1 MAKGSTPVALRWVPY
16 LTMFGRRIEA
26 HLSVSLLRF
35 AVVALGFLAL
45 WCVLPRPLMERGG
58 VVFDPLFV
66 TFVSTVVGG
75 SVCHFFRL
83 PALVG
88 VLLVAMI
95 MGNIADG
102 YFTEGIVSGVR
113 FVSTR
118 IGLTVIVS
126 RSGFAVNLSEVKKM
140 WKNVLALSLIPMV
153 MEAVVHAVVAKEI
166 IGFPDYRWAF
176 IQGFCVSG
184 IAPGVVVPPLLG
196 LRAEGFGHT
205 GPTNLML
212 SSVVLDSVGSIWA
225 TSFFIDLVFSDLPVW
240 LSVALGPI
248 QLIGGLI
255 LGALA
260 ALTLHCITK
269 VFLTEVAPIQT
280 GQHNVYEYP
289 KAHERDMHHK
299 VVILYTVLA
308 VALVFL
314 GERFAVAGGG
324 AIGALSLA
332 ATLAHL
338 WAVKAVPAASQRCET
353 LDMEVMTKANTISVP
368 DPAGASAPTP
378 GTQSV
383 EWGEGQKAC
392 EGAFFP
398 SERQRLF
405 VEYAFL
411 WDNIVTPALFTMAGS
426 NISLRASFDGSFFPK
441 AISTIL
447 AGVACRVLF
456 AWASSFG
463 QGFAIEQIMFVGVG
477 WVGKAAVQAALGG
490 VALQRAEDE
499 NPQDPDR
506 LEHAQ
511 NIQTTAMLS
520 AIFFAPL
527 GACAVAVLGRR
538 WLPFK
543 K

>member
-1 MAKGSTPVALRWVPY
+1 M
-16 LTMFGRRIEA
+16 GRAASAPRIK
-26 HLSVSLLRF
+26 
-35 AVVALGFLAL
+35 
-45 WCVLPRPLMERGG
+45 P
-58 VVFDPLFV
+58 
-66 TFVSTVVGG
+66 
-75 SVCHFFRL
+75 
-83 PALVG
+83 
-88 VLLVAMI
+88 
-95 MGNIADG
+95 
-102 YFTEGIVSGVR
+102 
-113 FVSTR
+113 
-118 IGLTVIVS
+118 
-126 RSGFAVNLSEVKKM
+126 
-140 WKNVLALSLIPMV
+140 
-153 MEAVVHAVVAKEI
+153 
-166 IGFPDYRWAF
+166 
-176 IQGFCVSG
+176 
-184 IAPGVVVPPLLG
+184 
-196 LRAEGFGHT
+196 
-205 GPTNLML
+205 
-212 SSVVLDSVGSIWA
+212 
-225 TSFFIDLVFSDLPVW
+225 
-240 LSVALGPI
+240 PI

-314 GERFAVAGGG
+314 GERLAVAGGG
-324 AIGALSLA
+324 AIGVLSLA

-338 WAVKAVPAASQRCET
+338 WAPKAVPAAKT
-353 LDMEVMTKANTISVP
+353 LDMEVMTEANTICVP